1 MRLTRGTQDL
11 LQDCPTEQP
20 NCQKKV
26 PEMVRYTALQNYKDR
41 VEDIV
46 PCTGP
51 RGLPMN
57 ESDDDAIWAYNV
69 LPKGENPA
77 RSWWRSHLELTVI

>member
-11 LQDCPTEQP
+11 LQPCPPEQV
-20 NCQKKV
+20 NCPQSV
-26 PEMVRYTALQNYKDR
+26 PEMVRYTGLKNYKDR

-51 RGLPMN
+51 RGLAMN
-57 ESDDDAIWAYNV
+57 ESDDDALWAYNV
-69 LPKGENPA
+69 LPRGMCSLA
-77 RSWWRSHLELTVI
+77 TTTFHVSC

>member
-11 LQDCPTEQP
+11 LSICPPDQP
-20 NCQKKV
+20 NCKQEI
-26 PEMVRYTALQNYKDR
+26 PEMVRYTGLKNYKDP
-41 VEDIV
+41 VDDIV
-46 PCTGP
+46 PCIGP

-69 LPKGENPA
+69 LPKG
-77 RSWWRSHLELTVI
+77 S